1 MSSAKEAYEKKEE
14 GWKAE
19 VKSLKESVEKRG
31 EEVKSRELRQD
42 NEIQLMQT
50 QFEMVNTKYE
60 DMKKLVGVLKKQLQE
75 RPVVEESVKPAEAE
89 TPFSP
94 PQQNEL
100 TVRMKEMELREKS
113 KDGRI
118 SSLEL
123 LIERLKKD
131 AENNTSELMDLKMKN
146 DELEKRSGRV
156 KEVEAELHELQVK
169 YNEMVDEY
177 TEMREVVTDLR
188 DEKVGDCCGL

>member
-1 MSSAKEAYEKKEE
+1 M
-14 GWKAE
+14 
-19 VKSLKESVEKRG
+19 
-31 EEVKSRELRQD
+31 
-42 NEIQLMQT
+42 
-50 QFEMVNTKYE
+50 
-60 DMKKLVGVLKKQLQE
+60 
-75 RPVVEESVKPAEAE
+75 EESVKPAEAE

-146 DELEKRSGRV
+146 DELEKQSGRV

-188 DEKVGDCCGL
+188 DEKVGVVAGCDGVGIV